1 MISRKALIGKAFI
14 DPTASIYGSSVIEDE
29 CYIGSFSLIGYPA
42 RDTLIKILERA
53 FTPNKSGSNYID
65 FPTIYDISEG
75 SRIGKNSIIRSHVVI
90 YEKAILGK
98 RVRVGHHVLIREN
111 SIIGDDTLIGSNTII
126 DGDVEIKNRVN
137 IQSGVYIPP
146 KVIIQDSVFIGPRV
160 VFTNDKY
167 PPSKRL
173 VKTLVGEGAVIGAN
187 STIIAGI
194 KIGRRSVIAAGSVVT
209 KDVPDEVVVAGNP
222 ARIIMSRDDYEEK
235 KRKYETED
243 L

>member
-1 MISRKALIGKAFI
+1 
-14 DPTASIYGSSVIEDE
+14 
-29 CYIGSFSLIGYPA
+29 
-42 RDTLIKILERA
+42 
-53 FTPNKSGSNYID
+53 
-65 FPTIYDISEG
+65 
-75 SRIGKNSIIRSHVVI
+75 
-90 YEKAILGK
+90 
-98 RVRVGHHVLIREN
+98 
-111 SIIGDDTLIGSNTII
+111 
-126 DGDVEIKNRVN
+126 
-137 IQSGVYIPP
+137 
-146 KVIIQDSVFIGPRV
+146 VIIQDSVFIGPRV

-173 VKTLVGEGAVIGAN
+173 VKTLIGEGAVIGAN

-222 ARIIMSRDDYEEK
+222 ARIIMSRDEYEEK

>member
-29 CYIGSFSLIGYPA
+29 CYIGSYSLIGYPA

-53 FTPNKSGSNYID
+53 FTINKSESNHID

-75 SRIGKNSIIRSHVVI
+75 SRVGKNSIIRSHVVI
-90 YEKAILGK
+90 YEKAILDR

-146 KVIIQDSVFIGPRV
+146 KVVIEDSVFIGPRV

-222 ARIIMSRDDYEEK
+222 ARIIMSRDEYEEK
-235 KRKYETED
+235 KRKYEAGD